1 MTIEV
6 EYDIPRATAAVQF
19 LVDDP
24 YAVARYKALRK
35 AITQPRRLPY
45 KDDAEVLNELIKI
58 GRQSPVAL
66 EKLIAVVEFKRNY
79 NDTSYMA
86 TFMAESRRR
95 VKEALFVQ
103 QTIAGVTFTHTER
116 YAAERKIKEL
126 WAAEKHSFM
135 EEAQLEYSAVTGEE
149 KLPHEQKLELS
160 KAFWIKVDAE
170 LIGMRERAIELRG
183 AADAPKKYK
192 VTIDKKV
199 PDSEIA
205 RKLNK
210 AYAEAEKI
218 KQGK

>member
-1 MTIEV
+1 MAIEV

-45 KDDAEVLNELIKI
+45 KDDAEVLNELIKT

-66 EKLIAVVEFKRNY
+66 EKLIAVVEFKRNF

-103 QTIAGVTFTHTER
+103 QTVAGVTFSHEER
-116 YAAERKIKEL
+116 YEAERKVKAQ
-126 WAAEKHSFM
+126 WTTEKYSFM
-135 EEAQLEYSAVTGEE
+135 EEALLEYQAATGED
-149 KLPHEQKLELS
+149 KLPHDQKLELS
-160 KAFWIKVDAE
+160 KAFWAKVDAE
-170 LIGMRERAIELRG
+170 LIGMRERAIALRG
-183 AADAPKKYK
+183 VVDAPKKYK

-199 PDSEIA
+199 PDSEIVC
-205 RKLNK
+205 KLNK